1 MSFFENII
9 QKDTEL
15 LIFLNSLGIESWD
28 SFWLFITNQFSWL
41 PIYAIFFYLIFRSYG
56 WKKSIALLIFTAL
69 LITFSD
75 QFVNF
80 IKNYFERLRPN
91 NDPSI
96 NQIIRI
102 VKNSGGYSFVSGH
115 ATNSMAVSLFIYLTL
130 KKYYKHLLLI
140 FIWPLFFGY
149 SRIYVGVHFPID
161 VLSGFILGAMIGTI
175 FYKLSLHILKRIN

>member
-9 QKDTEL
+9 KKDTEL
-15 LIFLNSLGIESWD
+15 FIFLNALGDESWD
-28 SFWLFITNQFSWL
+28 SFWLIITNQFSWL
-41 PIYAIFFYLIFRSYG
+41 PLYALFFYLIYRSYG
-56 WKKSIALLIFTAL
+56 WKKAIVLLVFTAL

-91 NDPSI
+91 NDPLI

-102 VKNSGGYSFVSGH
+102 SKQSGGYSFVSGH
-115 ATNSMAVSLFIYLTL
+115 ATTSTAVSLFVYLTL
-130 KKYYKHLLLI
+130 KKYYKYLPLI
-140 FIWPLFFGY
+140 FIWPLLFGY

-161 VLSGFILGAMIGTI
+161 VLSGYLLGALIGTI
-175 FYKLSLHILKRIN
+175 FYKLSLVLLKKMK

>member
-1 MSFFENII
+1 LSFFENIL

-15 LIFLNSLGIESWD
+15 LIFLNSLGTESWD
-28 SFWLFITNQFSWL
+28 FFWLIITNQFSWL
-41 PIYAIFFYLIFRSYG
+41 ALYAILFYLIFRSYG
-56 WKKSIALLIFTAL
+56 WKKSIVLLIFTGI

-80 IKNYFERLRPN
+80 IKNFFERLRPN

-115 ATNSMAVSLFIYLTL
+115 ATTSMAVSLFVYLSL
-130 KKYYKHLLLI
+130 KKYYKYLLLI

-161 VLSGFILGAMIGTI
+161 VLSGFILGAMFGII
-175 FYKLSLHILKRIN
+175 FYKLSLQILKRIK